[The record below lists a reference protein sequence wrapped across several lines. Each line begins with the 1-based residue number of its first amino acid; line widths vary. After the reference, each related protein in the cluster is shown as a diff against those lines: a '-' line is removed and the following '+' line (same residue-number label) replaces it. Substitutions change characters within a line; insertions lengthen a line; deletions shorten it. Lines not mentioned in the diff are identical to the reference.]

1 MKLVARANAESI
13 APLLFPC
20 RAAVF
25 GSPGRKSRRDL
36 AAGNAELLER
46 ECVAQ
51 LLGGP
56 LDGRVRGHVEV
67 KNTATIMSQHQKH
80 VQDPESDCGHRE
92 EIDGDELREV
102 VVQESAPGLR
112 RWLAPAHHVLGDTA
126 LADVDAE
133 LE

>member
-13 APLLFPC
+13 APLLFPW

-67 KNTATIMSQHQKH
+67 KNAATIMSQYQKH
-80 VQDPESDCGHRE
+80 VEDLETDCEHVKNSLER
-92 EIDGDELREV
+92 
-102 VVQESAPGLR
+102 APG
-112 RWLAPAHHVLGDTA
+112 
-126 LADVDAE
+126 
-133 LE
+133 